1 MGSIEAFTFSS
12 VRPCDDISAHNF
24 SISSLMSSPSEE
36 TNSFSFGRMLSTMY
50 EKNACADAPF
60 CKQNKQNN
68 LLSNHSTL
76 LFLLDKHLNV
86 QKGANS

>member
-12 VRPCDDISAHNF
+12 VKPCGDISAHNL

-36 TNSFSFGRMLSTMY
+36 TKSFSFGRMLSTMY

-60 CKQNKQNN
+60 CKQNKENN
-68 LLSNHSTL
+68 SLHSVIPTKQTL
-76 LFLLDKHLNV
+76 KSIEGG
-86 QKGANS
+86 K